1 MLQIV
6 RYNSSLHQLRNWKY
20 ISKNC
25 EEALRVSLL
34 SACYTSVKRIGRTET
49 PVSFCCGKVSLP
61 KLNNAHPFRSRQI
74 GTVARSVFRSW
85 GWVKAEICSWQS
97 ADRWWPV
104 NLPFNGLKL
113 SGLYILPCW
122 TVSFSLC
129 LCCIYVLRFI
139 MKINS
144 HYFPVHHWPT
154 GLIIF
159 PHCELSELQI
169 EFLFYVCVCVCVCVC
184 MYVCVCVCVCVGKW
198 VCMCIRTCLCV
209 YVCMYVRIYIYI
221 YVCVCVCVCVCARA
235 RVCVHVWCAYV
246 YMYVC
251 VCVCDYIYTYICIY
265 VCVCVCV
272 CMYVRMHVC
281 MYVCMFV
288 RMCFCMWLCIHI
300 YLHIYLHLCM
310 YVCVCMHVCM
320 CVYVRMYVCVCI
332 YMYVKL
338 IRFSRY
344 RIAFCD

>member
-184 MYVCVCVCVCVGKW
+184 MYVCVCVCVCVCRQ
-198 VCMCIRTCLCV
+198 VS
-209 YVCMYVRIYIYI
+209 MYVHTYVLMCVCTYVYIYIYI
-221 YVCVCVCVCVCARA
+221 YMCVCVCVCVCVCARA
-235 RVCVHVWCAYV
+235 RAYACMCDV
-246 YMYVC
+246 LMYIC
-251 VCVCDYIYTYICIY
+251 TYVCVCDYIYTYICIY

-310 YVCVCMHVCM
+310 YVCVCTH
-320 CVYVRMYVCVCI
+320 VCVCI
-332 YMYVKL
+332 YVCKVDP
-338 IRFSRY
+338 FQSVSH
-344 RIAFCD
+344 RILWLHGAFCTQN